1 MPFTA
6 TLEASGSLFNEV
18 LVIVTQATLIYR
30 LNDQE
35 GEAVENWFRLQYKV
49 YVPQGDIDIDVDR
62 ESLQDE
68 WYYWWYEWEQLK
80 VNETINI
87 IGGNVLDLAETKL
100 KALSKFSDI
109 V

>member
-18 LVIVTQATLIYR
+18 LVIVTQADLIYR

-35 GEAVENWFRLQYKV
+35 GEAVDNWFRLQYKV
-49 YVPQGDIDIDVDR
+49 YATQEDVDADR
-62 ESLQDE
+62 EPIQN
-68 WYYWWYEWEQLK
+68 EWEQLR

-87 IGGNVLDLAETKL
+87 IGGNVLALAETKL

>member
-18 LVIVTQATLIYR
+18 LVIVTQADLIYR

-49 YVPQGDIDIDVDR
+49 YATQQDVDADW
-62 ESLQDE
+62 EPIQN
-68 WYYWWYEWEQLK
+68 EWEQLR

-87 IGGNVLDLAETKL
+87 IGGNVLALAETKL